1 MGRGHWH
8 DVVEFLPR
16 NQTPKGHSQPE
27 GDYALTRWFTGAK
40 ELKEVNGVWRPVDA
54 EDIIFPVWVPVGN
67 EWFAVPTK
75 DGLVDPRTGSYLEL
89 VKDRPEAV
97 KRYIKAGFT
106 QEQAEKEPS
115 KQRGASGEGI
125 RVVYSYSLDNNGSLG
140 VNFNNEPKDR
150 SGNLGSFPAS
160 RPASGA
166 SQASEDPAALVVRE
180 SKLIEVSE
188 AEYLSLLSRAERAT
202 TLEGKMKVISEAL
215 QE

>member
-67 EWFAVPTK
+67 EWFAVPNK

-125 RVVYSYSLDNNGSLG
+125 RVVYSISYALG
-140 VNFNNEPKDR
+140 GPLCVNFYDGPENWNGD
-150 SGNLGSFPAS
+150 LGSFPAS
-160 RPASGA
+160 RLPSRV
-166 SQASEDPAALVVRE
+166 SQNSNLVPRQEYQDAVRE
-180 SKLIEVSE
+180 RRDAVSR
-188 AEYLSLLSRAERAT
+188 ADKAERAAAD
-202 TLEGKMKVISEAL
+202 LRVKVKAAL
-215 QE
+215 DG